1 MNFQT
6 LPRKRTDF
14 QTQVSKLHSRYI
26 SHLEID
32 VSVFSYQIFNFTY
45 SNSIP
50 IKHLSDNL
58 AFQVVC
64 VRGEKVLD
72 TLMQIMCLISCIS
85 H

>member
-6 LPRKRTDF
+6 LPRKRADF
-14 QTQVSKLHSRYI
+14 QTQVSKLHSRHI
-26 SHLEID
+26 SHQEID
-32 VSVFSYQIFNFTY
+32 VSVFSYQIFNFPY

-64 VRGEKVLD
+64 LQGEKVLD
-72 TLMQIMCLISCIS
+72 TLMQTMCLISCIS